1 MSGRAVE
8 RPWEQ
13 PFHWWGP
20 PWAPPNVMSLADL
33 VEQGLIRPEHAPR
46 LTNQV
51 RQGGSLVVA
60 ALRSGTGKSTLAHA
74 LMAAIEPDRNR
85 IYIRGTYEPFDW
97 LPSSQPDQTTLLINE
112 ISDHLPVYC
121 WGDCAKRVLSL
132 ARRGYQVIATLHAD
146 SPAAFLALLRSPE
159 IGVGEDEFVALD
171 IVVFLDI
178 TASGQRSVS
187 DIMQVRSDSDSG
199 RAVLRPIDL

>member
-1 MSGRAVE
+1 MSSRAAE

-20 PWAPPNVMSLADL
+20 PWAPPNPMSLADL
-33 VEQGLIRPEHAPR
+33 IEQGVIRPEQAAQ
-46 LTNQV
+46 LTDHV
-51 RQGGSLVVA
+51 RQGGSVVVA

-74 LMAAIEPDRNR
+74 IMAAIEPERSR

-97 LPSSQPDQTTLLINE
+97 VPSSRPDQTTLLVNE

-121 WGDCAKRVLSL
+121 WDRCAKRVLSL
-132 ARRGYQVIATLHAD
+132 ARRGYQVVATLHAD
-146 SPAAFLALLRSPE
+146 SPASFLALLRAPE
-159 IGVGEDEFVALD
+159 IGAGEDEIVALD
-171 IVVFLDI
+171 VVVFLDI
-178 TASGQRSVS
+178 TASGQRYVS
-187 DIMQVRSDSDSG
+187 DIMHISMDPNSG